1 MCKIGCFLIL
11 CAWNLICLALMYGGL
26 YFFDDVAR
34 FKHFVLSFEGAFLGF
49 LLISIANL
57 FSLKKRIDRQVEDLK
72 MLELAE
78 RKKQRFSKLILGLN
92 ISASLSRILA
102 YVVFC
107 VILWALMSKQEFF
120 IMAFVSGVLASLLG
134 VVGLQILKSL
144 RS

>member
-34 FKHFVLSFEGAFLGF
+34 FKHFVLSFEGAFFGF

-72 MLELAE
+72 MLDQTE

>member
-34 FKHFVLSFEGAFLGF
+34 FKHFVLSFEGAFFGF

-72 MLELAE
+72 MLDQTE

-92 ISASLSRILA
+92 ISASVSRILA

>member
-11 CAWNLICLALMYGGL
+11 CVWNLICLALMYGGL

-34 FKHFVLSFEGAFLGF
+34 FKHFVLSFEGAFFGF

-72 MLELAE
+72 MLDQTE

-92 ISASLSRILA
+92 ISASVSRILA

>member
-1 MCKIGCFLIL
+1 MIL

-34 FKHFVLSFEGAFLGF
+34 FKHFVLSFEGAFFGF

-72 MLELAE
+72 MLDQAE

-134 VVGLQILKSL
+134 VVALQILKSL

>member
-34 FKHFVLSFEGAFLGF
+34 FKHFVLSFEGAFFGF

-72 MLELAE
+72 MLDQAE

-134 VVGLQILKSL
+134 VVALQILKSL

>member
-1 MCKIGCFLIL
+1 MIL

-34 FKHFVLSFEGAFLGF
+34 FKHFVLSFEGAFFGF

-72 MLELAE
+72 MLDQTE

-92 ISASLSRILA
+92 ISASVSRILA